1 MSGEAIAILGLA
13 ICAGLCGVGSAIGL
27 YKTGSAAAGVLAE
40 DAKKFSKASTALSW
54 RWSDRAR

>member
-13 ICAGLCGVGSAIGL
+13 ICAGLCGVGSAVGL

-40 DAKKFSKASTALSW
+40 DADVYKRQLRGCGRSW
-54 RWSDRAR
+54 PLFLP